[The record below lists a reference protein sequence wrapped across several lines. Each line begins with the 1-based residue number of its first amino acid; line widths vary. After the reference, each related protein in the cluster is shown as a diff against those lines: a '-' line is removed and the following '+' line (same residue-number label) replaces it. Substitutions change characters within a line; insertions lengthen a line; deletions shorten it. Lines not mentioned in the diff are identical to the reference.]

1 LYQLARDGSG
11 VLWCRGV
18 KEPCGGRGARKVGTG
33 RVVGAAGAVEA
44 VAVGEAVGAAVGA
57 AVL

>member
-1 LYQLARDGSG
+1 